1 MKPSEALQKTQDV
14 IRLRHLARSTEECY
28 LGWIKRFM
36 GFVDRLDPTLA
47 SEAKVESFLTSL
59 AKLGCSASTQNQAF
73 NAILFLY
80 REVLGRELNKIAAM
94 RAQRPA
100 MIRTA
105 PEIDE
110 VRALLGAVEDLHGYP
125 TRLITRM
132 LYGCG
137 FRVTEPLNLRVKD
150 VLLGESRLILRGAKG
165 GKDRIVPLPCSLVPE
180 IKLQLRH
187 ARLVWE
193 KDFSGKIP
201 VPLPGRL
208 ASKYPDWQHAWKWAW
223 VFPSHTTCVDD
234 RTGKVVRFR
243 CHEANVQRAVK
254 GAARKLGLC
263 VTPHQ
268 LRHAYATHAVRS
280 GSNVRDVQEALGHS
294 QINTTMNY
302 LTPRACAVP
311 SPLEVL

>member
-1 MKPSEALQKTQDV
+1 V
-14 IRLRHLARSTEECY
+14 IS
-28 LGWIKRFM
+28 
-36 GFVDRLDPTLA
+36 
-47 SEAKVESFLTSL
+47 
-59 AKLGCSASTQNQAF
+59 
-73 NAILFLY
+73 
-80 REVLGRELNKIAAM
+80 
-94 RAQRPA
+94 
-100 MIRTA
+100 
-105 PEIDE
+105 
-110 VRALLGAVEDLHGYP
+110 GYP

-137 FRVTEPLNLRVKD
+137 LRVTEPLNLRVKD

-223 VFPSHTTCVDD
+223 VFPSQTTCVDD

-254 GAARKLGLC
+254 VAARKLGLC